1 MTTSKNAPLRF
12 ILECND
18 HGEVEQVLLDP
29 HGFFEDVNLPTGLNT
44 LVATPSHPE
53 LSSFWNNVVKS
64 GIEEGTLLKLKLF
77 DQESEFVCSGYR
89 LKDKI
94 LVSCTN
100 EVSSNGKSLQE
111 IVRVNR
117 EQQGRLRI
125 VEKDSFR
132 MQNEIAEYHS
142 DAMLNDMGALN
153 NELITCKRELIRIN
167 TEMQKANDE
176 LKRAKENMEVLAY
189 SVSHDLKE
197 PVRMVKSFMSLFYL
211 KYSSTLDETGKKYVE
226 FAVDG
231 ASRLD
236 DMIRDLLAFY
246 RATANTTIERVDLN
260 HLLDEI
266 QEVLRLQIAE
276 RNTVIVSDRLP
287 AIETSPVGMRHI
299 FLNLISNAIKFVPAE
314 RHPQVSVKLIPDNDW
329 VILSFADN
337 GIGIPLEFQRKI
349 FRLFKKRDENSLEK
363 SSGMGLAIVKR
374 IVESLG
380 GTIWV
385 ESVEGQGSSFFLKF
399 PK

>member
-1 MTTSKNAPLRF
+1 MAPTHNTPERF

-18 HGEVEQVLLDP
+18 HGEVEQALLDP
-29 HGFFEDVNLPTGLNT
+29 LGFFENIKLPAGLNT
-44 LVATPSHPE
+44 LVATPSHDE

-64 GIEEGTLLKLKLF
+64 GIEEGTLLKLKVYG
-77 DQESEFVCSGYR
+77 QERDFVCSGYR

-100 EVSSNGKSLQE
+100 EISSNGKSLLE
-111 IVRVNR
+111 IVKIKSK
-117 EQQGRLRI
+117 QHSRLRI
-125 VEKDSFR
+125 VEKDVVKLQQETGVF
-132 MQNEIAEYHS
+132 HS
-142 DAMLNDMGALN
+142 DFMYNDMSALN
-153 NELITCKRELIRIN
+153 NELIRCKRELIRIN
-167 TEMQKANDE
+167 TEMLKANDE
-176 LKRAKENMEVLAY
+176 LRRAKENMEVLAY

-211 KYSSTLDETGKKYVE
+211 KYASILDDAGKQYVE

-260 HLLDEI
+260 QLLEEV
-266 QEVLRLQIAE
+266 QSVLRLQITE
-276 RNTVIVSDRLP
+276 RNVEMVSDRLP
-287 AIETSPVGMRHI
+287 VMETSPVGMKHI

-314 RHPQVSVKLIPDNDW
+314 RRPLVSVKLIPDKDW
-329 VILSFADN
+329 VILSFTDN
-337 GIGIPLEFQRKI
+337 GIGIPMEFQKKI
-349 FRLFKKRDENSLEK
+349 FRLFKKRDENSMEK
-363 SSGMGLAIVKR
+363 STGMGLAIVKR

-385 ESVEGQGSSFFLKF
+385 ESEEGKGSSFVLKF

>member
-1 MTTSKNAPLRF
+1 MKAIRKSPVRF

-18 HGEVEQVLLDP
+18 HGEVEQALLDP
-29 HGFFEDVNLPTGLNT
+29 HGFFEQIKLPLALDN
-44 LVATPSHPE
+44 LVATCSHAE
-53 LSSFWNNVVKS
+53 LSSFWNNVLKG
-64 GIEEGTLLKLKLF
+64 GIEEGALLKLKVY
-77 DQESEFVCSGYR
+77 DQENDFVCSGYL
-89 LKDKI
+89 LKDKVLI
-94 LVSCTN
+94 SCTN
-100 EVSSNGKSLQE
+100 EISTIGKSLQE
-111 IVRVNR
+111 IINTGSGRQVRLKLTEKELPENR
-117 EQQGRLRI
+117 MRSSEPQGEDI
-125 VEKDSFR
+125 FTDV
-132 MQNEIAEYHS
+132 
-142 DAMLNDMGALN
+142 GTLN
-153 NELITCKRELIRIN
+153 NALISNKQELIRLHA
-167 TEMQKANDE
+167 ELQKSNEE
-176 LKRAKENMEVLAY
+176 LRRAKENMEVLAY

-211 KYSSTLDETGKKYVE
+211 KYASILDETGKQYVE

-246 RATANTTIERVDLN
+246 RATANTAIEKIDLN
-260 HLLDEI
+260 VLLE
-266 QEVLRLQIAE
+266 EVRAVLRLPIAE
-276 RNTVIVSDRLP
+276 RNALIVSDILP
-287 AIETSPVGMRHI
+287 AIDTSPVGMKHI
-299 FLNLISNAIKFVPAE
+299 FLNLISNAIKFVPPDRQPRVE
-314 RHPQVSVKLIPDNDW
+314 VNVIPDIDW
-329 VILSFADN
+329 LILSFTDN
-337 GIGIPLEFQRKI
+337 GIGIPSEFQKKI